1 MGQKKKTIETKNVKE
16 MKITN
21 EHKENNKSKIRKNTK
36 KNYGKYIKISIIV
49 LVIVL
54 IFALGFMT
62 YQALFASHSNSRVV
76 DSKYKLTDDEVKA
89 VKEKLNEIE
98 SVENI
103 DVYISK
109 NLKSKIIK
117 IILNLKSDV
126 EFDIIKE
133 KGSEILTSF
142 SDSNLSY
149 FDIEFF
155 IDSKSEDSEY
165 PRIGYK
171 CKNNSEFSW

>member
-1 MGQKKKTIETKNVKE
+1 MEQKKKTNVTKNVK
-16 MKITN
+16 KIKTTN
-21 EHKENNKSKIRKNTK
+21 EHKENNKSKPKKEVK

-54 IFALGFMT
+54 IFTLGFMT

-76 DSKYKLTDDEVKA
+76 DSKYKLTDSEIKA
-89 VKEKLNEIE
+89 VKDKLNELE
-98 SVENI
+98 EVENI
-103 DVYISK
+103 DIYISK

-117 IILNLKSDV
+117 IILNLKKDV
-126 EFDIIKE
+126 EFDVIKS
-133 KGSEILTSF
+133 KGNEILTGF

-155 IDSKSEDSEY
+155 VDSKSKDSEY
-165 PRIGYK
+165 PKIGYK
-171 CKNNSEFSW
+171 CKTNSEFSW